1 MFHVE
6 HYGELVLR
14 ELEPHLKTLGI
25 SLRPDQQEQL
35 ALYALELDRWNQ
47 KINLTAL
54 TTTREVA
61 IKHFLDS
68 LYGARAFS
76 ESPQKGKMLDVGSGA
91 GLPGIPLKIVFPD
104 LSVYLLEKVK
114 KKASFLMSLIGKLR
128 LEDAFVLDKSLEELT
143 KHRLFH
149 EFFDC
154 ITIRAVK
161 TEPYYD
167 ILTSFLVQGGRILLY
182 RSGPF
187 EESIGC
193 KGLELSSDVSYSL
206 PFGYGV
212 RHLSVL
218 KKC

>member
-14 ELEPHLKTLGI
+14 ELEPHLKALGI
-25 SLRPDQQEQL
+25 SLSPDQQEQV
-35 ALYALELDRWNQ
+35 ALYALELARWNQ
-47 KINLTAL
+47 KMNLTAL

-68 LYGARAFS
+68 LYGARVFS
-76 ESPQKGKMLDVGSGA
+76 ESPQQGRMLDVGSGA

-104 LSVYLLEKVK
+104 FSVYLLEKIK

-128 LEDAFVLDKSLEELT
+128 LENAFVLDKSLEELT
-143 KHRLFH
+143 KRQVFH
-149 EFFDC
+149 EFFDY

-161 TEPYYD
+161 TESYYD
-167 ILTSFLVQGGRILLY
+167 ILTSLLVRGGRILLY

-187 EESIGC
+187 QEGIGRE
-193 KGLELSSDVSYSL
+193 GLKLSSDISYSL
-206 PFGYGV
+206 PFDYGM